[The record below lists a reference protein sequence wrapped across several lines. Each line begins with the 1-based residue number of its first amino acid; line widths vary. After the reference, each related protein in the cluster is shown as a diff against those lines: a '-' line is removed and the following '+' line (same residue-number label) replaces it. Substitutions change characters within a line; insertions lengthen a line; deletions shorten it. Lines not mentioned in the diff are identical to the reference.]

1 MFDQVENRIKQITSD
16 PIIIV
21 HMTASPTVIEKR
33 MEDLSSDPAHSN
45 SPLTQADI
53 PEVLSEYERL
63 VEKSTIGPVIKVDT
77 SNENPNQTLNR
88 VTSLLEQYFTESD
101 RDRISAFKV

>member
-1 MFDQVENRIKQITSD
+1 M
-16 PIIIV
+16 
-21 HMTASPTVIEKR
+21 
-33 MEDLSSDPAHSN
+33 
-45 SPLTQADI
+45 TQADI

-101 RDRISAFKV
+101 RDRIAAFKV